1 MSELNL
7 DWADIIANKRPV
19 RLRNGNKAYVIAN
32 LLEYEEFAESMELNY
47 PLRYVILGEK
57 AVQAL
62 SIDGLFNGKHKEH
75 YLDIVDLWRDEV
87 SVTIPRPLKEPLD
100 KMWYISTTGNVS
112 VSGGKNTYNR
122 LRFEAGFYFGSRED
136 AEEFLRVMKDSRG

>member
-62 SIDGLFNGKHKEH
+62 TMDGLFYGKHKEH

-112 VSGGKNTYNR
+112 VSGGKNTYDR
-122 LRFEAGFYFGSRED
+122 LRFEAGFYFGSRGD